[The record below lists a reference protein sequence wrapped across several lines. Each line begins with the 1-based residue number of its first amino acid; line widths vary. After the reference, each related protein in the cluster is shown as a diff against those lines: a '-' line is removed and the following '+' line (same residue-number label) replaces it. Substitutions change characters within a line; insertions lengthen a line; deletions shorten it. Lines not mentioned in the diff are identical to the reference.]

1 MNIGERIKDLRTKE
15 NLSQSK
21 LANKIG
27 VTKATISQY
36 EIGGIKNIPSDK
48 LQKIATALNT
58 SPQYLLGLPE
68 SVKVFCKMP
77 TSNLVDSNSS
87 EIKPEIDLSSNN
99 FAYVYKGR
107 KVTSEEMKYIRRI
120 LKNTD

>member
-1 MNIGERIKDLRTKE
+1 MNVGERIKDLRTKE

-36 EIGGIKNIPSDK
+36 EIGGIKNIPNDK

-68 SVKVFCKMP
+68 SVKLYCNPQISDVITEEDF
-77 TSNLVDSNSS
+77 S
-87 EIKPEIDLSSNN
+87 KPEVDLSSDN

-107 KVTSEEMKYIRRI
+107 KVTDEEMKYVRRM

>member
-1 MNIGERIKDLRTKE
+1 MNVGERIKDLRTKE

-36 EIGGIKNIPSDK
+36 EIGGIKNIPNDK

-68 SVKVFCKMP
+68 SVKLYCNPQISDVITEEDF
-77 TSNLVDSNSS
+77 S
-87 EIKPEIDLSSNN
+87 KPEVDLSSDN

-107 KVTSEEMKYIRRI
+107 KVTAEEMKYVRRM

>member
-1 MNIGERIKDLRTKE
+1 MNTGTRIKKLRKE
-15 NLSQSK
+15 QHFTQTY
-21 LANKIG
+21 LAKKVGI
-27 VTKATISQY
+27 TKAAISKY
-36 EIGGIKNIPSDK
+36 EKNLVKNIPNDK

-68 SVKVFCKMP
+68 SVKLYC
-77 TSNLVDSNSS
+77 NSQIDDVIT
-87 EIKPEIDLSSNN
+87 EEDFTKPEVDLSSDN

-107 KVTSEEMKYIRRI
+107 KVTAEEMKYVRRI